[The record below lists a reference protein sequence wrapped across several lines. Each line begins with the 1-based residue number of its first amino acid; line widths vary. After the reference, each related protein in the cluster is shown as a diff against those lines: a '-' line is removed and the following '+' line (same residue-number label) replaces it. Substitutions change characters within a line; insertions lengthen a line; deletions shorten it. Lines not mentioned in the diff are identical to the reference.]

1 MGLVTRVPQVQTAKR
16 NAVQRNKTDGRMAE
30 MGQKRTFRSF
40 RPMSA
45 LPPKADIAHAW
56 SKSMADDD
64 KAREQIE
71 ETNIRWTRKQ
81 QRRQDQFLGK
91 QRFLAIMVLL
101 LLIGAYFFSRSH

>member
-1 MGLVTRVPQVQTAKR
+1 
-16 NAVQRNKTDGRMAE
+16 MA
-30 MGQKRTFRSF
+30 G
-40 RPMSA
+40 
-45 LPPKADIAHAW
+45 
-56 SKSMADDD
+56 DD